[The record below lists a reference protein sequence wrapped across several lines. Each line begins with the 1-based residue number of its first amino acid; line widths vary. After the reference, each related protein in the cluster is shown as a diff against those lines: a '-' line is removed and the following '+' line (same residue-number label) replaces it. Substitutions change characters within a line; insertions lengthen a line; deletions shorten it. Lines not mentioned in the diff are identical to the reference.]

1 MTTKLDKKTNTISNH
16 TTTSRDCCSFGW
28 WTKNILIVALLLK
41 LLNPAL
47 NYAILGPGSSSW
59 PFTLLADAT
68 PNPSSTTPAS
78 FPVDVV
84 DYRGFQFA
92 PSSADYIT
100 HEHFGYTIAFMK
112 WMPRWALHLMN
123 CAIVLFGDETNVTIH
138 DARGKDFSFHDTGF
152 TLHKMSRPSA
162 TTNWRSQTDIKTF
175 QAEMEPVLRDLVPG
189 AKRIEWTYQVLRGLQ
204 DMSDEPVLVNSVH
217 LDYAQNDTVRDD
229 FYAEYG
235 FDGIVKETGI
245 DLSGGEDNGT
255 EKLAAILG
263 VWKPIYM
270 NSPVCDHP
278 LAIMDARTFSP
289 DDERALGLH
298 LGIIDFLVF
307 ENLRF
312 VWERIHFMIS
322 QIVHRAS
329 QRWYYYPMQRTDE
342 VLLFTHYTRGH
353 HFATPHASFTNPHCT
368 RGMETRKSV
377 EMRVAVYV

>member
-1 MTTKLDKKTNTISNH
+1 
-16 TTTSRDCCSFGW
+16 
-28 WTKNILIVALLLK
+28 
-41 LLNPAL
+41 L
-47 NYAILGPGSSSW
+47 NYIILGPGSSSW

-68 PNPSSTTPAS
+68 PNPSSAS

-92 PSSADYIT
+92 PASADYIT
-100 HEHFGYTIAFMK
+100 HEHHGYLINFLGF
-112 WMPRWALHLMN
+112 MPRWALHLMN

-138 DARGKDFSFHDTGF
+138 DARGKGFSFHDTGF

-162 TTNWRSQTDIKTF
+162 TTNWRSQTDIKKF

-189 AKRIEWTYQVLRGLQ
+189 AKRIEWNLQVLRGLQ
-204 DMSDEPVLVNSVH
+204 DRISDEPILVNSVH
-217 LDYAQNDTVRDD
+217 LDYAQNDTIRDG
-229 FYAEYG
+229 FYAQYG
-235 FDGIVKETGI
+235 FDGFMKEVSI

-263 VWKPIYM
+263 VWKPVYM
-270 NSPVCDHP
+270 KSPVCDHP

-298 LGIIDFLVF
+298 LGLINFYLF
-307 ENLRF
+307 EKLHF
-312 VWERIHFMIS
+312 VMERIHLMIS

-329 QRWYYYPMQRTDE
+329 HRWYYYPMQQTDE
-342 VLLFTHYTRGH
+342 VLLFTHYTRGKN
-353 HFATPHASFTNPHCT
+353 FATPHASFTNPHCT